1 MLDATVAQPDAAPT
15 DSTADIGDAG
25 TSSTD
30 KNSGTNSDPF
40 AVDESQFVSLT
51 PEQRAALDPV
61 MTKWKE
67 SAKSY
72 AQKEREAEGKKYA
85 DHVKKA
91 AALENLIADPRFV
104 KWYQETNNPQ
114 TQTAPASVASAEE
127 WAQAYQSLSNG
138 DPMPLEKL
146 QTKLVMSVGGPQLQA
161 TQRQM
166 QVLQS
171 ENEMNKLW
179 VLHPDAKDLDTIGRE
194 ENPEAP
200 SLLQLAAQSNV
211 NPRTGMVNWE
221 AAYTL
226 ASSVAKAMENK
237 GKRAAMGIVS
247 GKQNSTTEKP
257 SVNTKEE
264 GVQYVDTMDEAMSKN
279 IEAQMDGRKVVY
291 RVKK

>member
-1 MLDATVAQPDAAPT
+1 MPDTTVAQPEAAPT
-15 DSTADIGDAG
+15 DTSTEAV
-25 TSSTD
+25 TD
-30 KNSGTNSDPF
+30 TPAASEADPF

-61 MTKWKE
+61 MAKWKE

-72 AQKEREAEGKKYA
+72 AQKEREAEGKKYT

-91 AALENLIADPRFV
+91 QALEKLVSDPRFV

-114 TQTAPASVASAEE
+114 VQSAPQSVASAEE
-127 WAQAYQSLSNG
+127 WAQAYQALSAG

-161 TQRQM
+161 TQQQM
-166 QVLQS
+166 RLLQS

-179 VLHPDAKDLDTIGRE
+179 ALHPDAKDFDSIGRE
-194 ENPEAP
+194 DNPEAQ
-200 SLLQLAAQSNV
+200 SLLQLAAQASV
-211 NPRTGMVNWE
+211 NHQTGMVNWE
-221 AAYTL
+221 QAY
-226 ASSVAKAMENK
+226 AMAKQVALSMENK
-237 GKRAAMGIVS
+237 GKRAAMGIVAEKK
-247 GKQNSTTEKP
+247 GSTTEKP
-257 SVNTKEE
+257 SVNTRDE
-264 GVQYVDTMDEAMSKN
+264 GVQYVESLEEALTKN

>member
-1 MLDATVAQPDAAPT
+1 MADATVAQPEAAPT
-15 DSTADIGDAG
+15 ETAPETAAPVDNA
-25 TSSTD
+25 
-30 KNSGTNSDPF
+30 DPF

-61 MTKWKE
+61 MAKWKE

-72 AQKEREAEGKKYA
+72 AQKERESEGKKYTE
-85 DHVKKA
+85 HVKKA
-91 AALENLIADPRFV
+91 QALEKLVADPRFV

-114 TQTAPASVASAEE
+114 TTAAPQSIASAEE
-127 WAQAYQSLSNG
+127 WAQAYQSLSAG
-138 DPMPLEKL
+138 DPMPFEKL
-146 QTKLVMSVGGPQLQA
+146 QTKLVMSVGGPQLQQ
-161 TQRQM
+161 TQQQM
-166 QVLQS
+166 RILQS

-194 ENPEAP
+194 DNPEAP

-211 NPRTGMVNWE
+211 NPQTGMVNWE

-237 GKRAAMGIVS
+237 GKRDAMGIVT

-257 SVNTKEE
+257 SVNTREE